1 MSTAAVAARNIGG
14 RTGGRVFPRGL
25 SGGVGSDIDTVP
37 RGLFGSNA
45 AAGCCRAVGAT
56 IRAGNGRCQLG
67 VLWRSVPRGYT
78 LLDTVGR
85 GPKRLSTERLE
96 LTHLSGCKSTVQK
109 NEPQMAADLLGRGKL
124 LWNLTHI
131 PWVHNTSRVLQSWYL
146 PVANSA
152 RKLRTRPPGR
162 PCPQDERGGATGGG
176 GSMLSGVLS
185 LLTVNLNLCISTP
198 TPMSLALYPTP

>member
-96 LTHLSGCKSTVQK
+96 LTHLCSKKRTANGCRLAWPREVAVEFNSHTVGAQY
-109 NEPQMAADLLGRGKL
+109 QQSAAKLVLAGSKLCKKTPHPTTRPTLPSRRERGRNGRGRLHAK
-124 LWNLTHI
+124 
-131 PWVHNTSRVLQSWYL
+131 
-146 PVANSA
+146 
-152 RKLRTRPPGR
+152 
-162 PCPQDERGGATGGG
+162 RG
-176 GSMLSGVLS
+176 S
-185 LLTVNLNLCISTP
+185 
-198 TPMSLALYPTP
+198 